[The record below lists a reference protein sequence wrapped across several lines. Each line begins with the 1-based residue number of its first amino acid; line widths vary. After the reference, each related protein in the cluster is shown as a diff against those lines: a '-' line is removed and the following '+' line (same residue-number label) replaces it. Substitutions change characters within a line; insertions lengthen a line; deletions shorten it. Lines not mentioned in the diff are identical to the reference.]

1 MNIRRKIVEIWFKKL
16 KNTQF
21 IFSNYWKNMR
31 TVNEVILLGWVANDP
46 LLKETQNGQKLSVF
60 NLATKRTWLTKEGER
75 KEESQFH
82 KLACWGKL
90 AEKAVNLLSKWDLVY
105 VRGYLHNRKVEVE
118 GEEKPRI
125 LTEIVVNDLLLV
137 NRKNKENKQEDND

>member
-1 MNIRRKIVEIWFKKL
+1 
-16 KNTQF
+16 
-21 IFSNYWKNMR
+21 MR

-46 LLKETQNGQKLSVF
+46 LLKETQNGQKLAVF
-60 NLATKRTWLTKEGER
+60 NLATKRTWTTKDGER

-90 AEKAVNLLSKWDLVY
+90 GEKAVKLLSKGDMVY

-125 LTEIVVNDLLLV
+125 VTEIVVNDLLLV
-137 NRKNKENKQEDND
+137 NKKNKEQQEQAQ

>member
-1 MNIRRKIVEIWFKKL
+1 
-16 KNTQF
+16 
-21 IFSNYWKNMR
+21 MR

-46 LLKETQNGQKLSVF
+46 LLKETQNGQKLAVF
-60 NLATKRTWLTKEGER
+60 NLATKRTWTTKDGER

-82 KLACWGKL
+82 KLACWGRL
-90 AEKAVNLLSKWDLVY
+90 GEKAVKLLNKGDMVY

-137 NRKNKENKQEDND
+137 NKKNKNSDTEEKAE

>member
-1 MNIRRKIVEIWFKKL
+1 
-16 KNTQF
+16 
-21 IFSNYWKNMR
+21 MR

-46 LLKETQNGQKLSVF
+46 LLKETQNGQKLAVF
-60 NLATKRTWLTKEGER
+60 NLATKRTWVTKDGEKR
-75 KEESQFH
+75 EESQFH
-82 KLACWGKL
+82 KLACWGRL
-90 AEKAVNLLSKWDLVY
+90 GEKAVKLLSRGDLVY

-137 NRKNKENKQEDND
+137 NRKNKQEKQENND

>member
-1 MNIRRKIVEIWFKKL
+1 
-16 KNTQF
+16 
-21 IFSNYWKNMR
+21 MR

-46 LLKETQNGQKLSVF
+46 LLKETQNGQKLAVF
-60 NLATKRTWLTKEGER
+60 NLATKRTWTTKDGER

-82 KLACWGKL
+82 KLACWGRL
-90 AEKAVNLLSKWDLVY
+90 GEKAVKLLNKGDMVY

-137 NRKNKENKQEDND
+137 NKKNKNSDTEEKVE